1 MSFLAFIFSVF
12 IIGFIV
18 VLFVAI
24 SFFLKIRKATKQ
36 FRNQFQ
42 GSPNKPKDDTI
53 TDRRTEEER
62 NRQIIPDDEGEYVDY
77 EEVDDSKSGD
87 SH

>member
-12 IIGFIV
+12 IIGFFV

-42 GSPNKPKDDTI
+42 GSPNKPKGDTI

>member
-12 IIGFIV
+12 IFGFIV

-42 GSPNKPKDDTI
+42 GSPNKPKGDTI

-62 NRQIIPDDEGEYVDY
+62 NRQIIHDEGKYVDY